1 MKKQQTPYRKS
12 IAILLLITP
21 QIRKQFN
28 KTRLTIG
35 SDLSNGTRKLYKKL
49 QRINVSALAVIAA
62 DAYAEA
68 DGKDDTVNEKWVLGL
83 LAAYG
88 VVTGYV
94 YNNEADRKRDRLFEA
109 LSAINTESVDA
120 EAKTRQIF
128 TRANSL
134 WLKQTEQATID
145 IVDEARITAFKENG
159 VTYVRWVSEHDSRRC
174 KECADLD
181 GTVYPIDEIPE
192 KAHIN
197 CRCWLEAVK

>member
-1 MKKQQTPYRKS
+1 M
-12 IAILLLITP
+12 
-21 QIRKQFN
+21 
-28 KTRLTIG
+28 
-35 SDLSNGTRKLYKKL
+35 SNGTRKLYKKL